1 MNTPSDVLIV
11 DDDLDLTK
19 SVRRMLEAA
28 GYTVRCARNGTE
40 ALAAVAQKMPA
51 VILLDMLMP
60 YLDGWDCAMKLRAR
74 YGRSVPV
81 VIVTA
86 AERARDRAE
95 QLGVDHVLGKPFDID
110 DLLDVVS
117 RFHPK
122 TRSDVP
128 AR

>member
-1 MNTPSDVLIV
+1 MDTPSDVLIV

-19 SVRRMLEAA
+19 AERTILEAA
-28 GYTVRCARNGTE
+28 GYTVRCARNGRE

-60 YLDGWDCAMKLRAR
+60 DMDGWDCAMELRAR
-74 YGRSVPV
+74 YGRNVPV

-86 AERARDRAE
+86 AERARERAE
-95 QLGVDHVLGKPFDID
+95 QVGVDAVLGKPFEID
-110 DLLDVVS
+110 DLLRVVS

-122 TRSDVP
+122 RKLDIP